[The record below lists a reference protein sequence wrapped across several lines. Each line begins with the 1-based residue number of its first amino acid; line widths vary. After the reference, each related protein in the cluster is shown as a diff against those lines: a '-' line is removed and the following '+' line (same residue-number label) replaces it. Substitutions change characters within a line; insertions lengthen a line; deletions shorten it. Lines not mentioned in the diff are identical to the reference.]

1 MLNRALFSGHLDD
14 GEEVTRIVHKH
25 WLLGFKALLAPTLVL
40 LGLLAVLAMY
50 HDRRPTP
57 IGLGL
62 GALATAVWWI
72 RNFFD
77 YYLDAWIITTHGVI
91 DVEWHGF
98 FHRESTRVLYS
109 DIQGVS
115 YEIKGVLP
123 TLLRYG
129 TISVEKISTGSAMS
143 LDYVYQPK
151 RVEGMVLRNM
161 EGYLHS
167 KNLKDAKQVQEL
179 LATLV
184 AERLQLQELSPD
196 DDSD

>member
-50 HDRRPTP
+50 YDRRPTL
-57 IGLGL
+57 IVLGL